1 MSQLPRPREGTY
13 QHFGDVLR
21 HYRQTVSDRLQHCT
35 PGLAQLEASAA
46 QLIACMREKGYQ
58 ISPATYS
65 AIENGES
72 LPREPD
78 EFIDMVCSCL
88 AIKANSLEWW
98 TLTLYASHGLM
109 SRKLGQKS
117 ADIALP
123 LSESNIVRIWQQSQ
137 PPSEVTDSK

>member
-1 MSQLPRPREGTY
+1 MSQLPRPHDGEY
-13 QHFGDVLR
+13 EHFGAVLR
-21 HYRQTVSDRLQHCT
+21 HYRQTVSDRLQT

-46 QLIACMREKGYQ
+46 QLIACMRNKGYQ

-78 EFIDMVCSCL
+78 EFINMVSSCL
-88 AIKANSLEWW
+88 AIKVNGLEWW

-109 SRKLGQKS
+109 SRKLGPRA

-123 LSESNIVRIWQQSQ
+123 LSQSHIERIWQQSQ
-137 PPSEVTDSK
+137 ASES

>member
-1 MSQLPRPREGTY
+1 MSQLPRPHGGEY
-13 QHFGDVLR
+13 EHFGAVLR
-21 HYRQTVSDRLQHCT
+21 HYRQTISDRLQDWT

-46 QLIACMREKGYQ
+46 HLIACMRDKGYQ

-78 EFIDMVCSCL
+78 EFIDMVCRCL
-88 AIKANSLEWW
+88 AIKLNSLEWW

-109 SRKLGQKS
+109 SRKLGPRA

-123 LSESNIVRIWQQSQ
+123 LSQSNIRRIWQQGQ
-137 PPSEVTDSK
+137 DSDS

>member
-1 MSQLPRPREGTY
+1 MSQLPRPREGDY
-13 QHFGDVLR
+13 EHFGDVLR
-21 HYRQTVSDRLQHCT
+21 HYRQTVSDRLHDWT

-46 QLIACMREKGYQ
+46 QLIACMRHKGYQ

-78 EFIDMVCSCL
+78 EFIEMVCSCL
-88 AIKANSLEWW
+88 AINLNSLEWW
-98 TLTLYASHGLM
+98 TLTLYASHGLL
-109 SRKLGQKS
+109 SRKVGLTA

-123 LSESNIVRIWQQSQ
+123 LRESDIKRIWQQSQ
-137 PPSEVTDSK
+137 APQK